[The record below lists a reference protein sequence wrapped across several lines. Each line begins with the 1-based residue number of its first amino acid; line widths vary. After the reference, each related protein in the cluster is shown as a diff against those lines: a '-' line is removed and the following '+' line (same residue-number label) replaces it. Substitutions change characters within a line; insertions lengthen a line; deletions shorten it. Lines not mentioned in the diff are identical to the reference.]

1 MSNSSIMTTH
11 VTPSPG
17 QKVQADLART
27 WLLVNAVQSERFTAA
42 IDSAADVI
50 LYDIEDAVAPKDKDL
65 ARKNV
70 TDWFAAG
77 NTGWVR
83 INGYGSPWWEQ
94 DVTEL
99 AKYISNE
106 LDGPHHHGG
115 LLGVMLAMTEST
127 DHVNETAARLPGV
140 PIVALVETEI
150 GRASCRE
157 RV

>member
-1 MSNSSIMTTH
+1 MTTH

-27 WLLVNAVQSERFTAA
+27 WLLVNAAQPGRYSAA
-42 IDSAADVI
+42 VDSAADVV
-50 LYDIEDAVAPKDKDL
+50 LYDVEDAVAPKDKDF

-70 TDWFAAG
+70 IDWFASG
-77 NTGWVR
+77 HTGWVR
-83 INGYGSPWWEQ
+83 INGYGSPWWEK

-99 AKYISNE
+99 AKYIK
-106 LDGPHHHGG
+106 
-115 LLGVMLAMTEST
+115 
-127 DHVNETAARLPGV
+127 
-140 PIVALVETEI
+140 I